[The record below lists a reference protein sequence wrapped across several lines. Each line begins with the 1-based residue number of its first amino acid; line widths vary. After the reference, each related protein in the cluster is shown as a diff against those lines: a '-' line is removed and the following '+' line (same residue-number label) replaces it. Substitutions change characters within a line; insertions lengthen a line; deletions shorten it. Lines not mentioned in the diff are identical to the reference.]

1 MKKYFS
7 IACLFILFSTFIN
20 AQNPD
25 SLWARENYYKIEREI
40 PMRDG
45 KKLFTAIYIPKDT
58 ISNHPILFNRTPYSC
73 YPYGENVFNSRL
85 YETYWINYLKQG
97 YIIAIQDVRGRWM
110 SEGDF
115 VDVRPFN
122 PNKKGKEIDEASDSY
137 DAIEWMINNIP
148 KNNKRVGVFGISYPG
163 FYSTMAALSNHPA
176 LKAVSPQAP
185 VTEWFLGDDF
195 HHNGA
200 FALMDAFDFYSGFGK
215 PRPKPTKVWSPGY
228 DLKSSDNYDAFLK
241 VGAVKNFTKLMG
253 DSIAFWKDLMAHPNY
268 DDWWKARNT
277 RNFVNNIKPAMLTVG
292 GTFDAEDCYG
302 AWNLY
307 KALEQ
312 KNPNIDNKL
321 VMGPW
326 FHGGWA
332 RGDGSYLGNVRFGSK
347 TSEYYQQ
354 NIEIPFFNFY
364 LKLQGTT
371 RDIAEA
377 NIFFSGENE
386 WRKFEQWPPKNIEN
400 KNAFLT
406 TNGKVNILTDK
417 ENVVQIVKDAANKM
431 VDKLKDIV
439 KKTDNKNNPKVN
451 QESLS
456 FTEYISDPAHPI
468 PYTEDVHFD
477 RTREYMSDD
486 QRFASRR
493 PDVLTF
499 SSDALMEDL
508 TLSGPLVADLMVSI
522 STTDAD
528 FVVKLIDVFPDDF
541 KYDEKQFGKGN
552 GKDYIMQGYQ
562 MLVRGEI
569 MRGKFRNSFEK
580 PEAFVPNEIT
590 KVKYMLPDVA
600 HTFKKGHK
608 LMIQI
613 QSSWFPL
620 FDRNPQTFTD
630 IYNCTDA
637 DFQKSTIRIY
647 HDAANQSK
655 IILPVLNK

>member
-1 MKKYFS
+1 MKKYFILYL
-7 IACLFILFSTFIN
+7 IAAFTFLTSY
-20 AQNPD
+20 AQNAD
-25 SLWARENYYKIEREI
+25 SAWFRANYYKIERQI

-45 KKLFTAIYIPKDT
+45 KKLFTALYIPKDT
-58 ISNHPILFNRTPYSC
+58 SVTHPILFNRTPYSC
-73 YPYGENVFNSRL
+73 YPYGEDKINARL
-85 YETYWINYLKQG
+85 YDSYWINYLKQG

-122 PNKKGKEIDEASDSY
+122 PTKKGKEIDEASDSY

-200 FALMDAFDFYSGFGK
+200 FALMDGFNFYSGFGK
-215 PRPKPTKVWSPGY
+215 PRPKPTSIGSDGY
-228 DLKSSDNYDAFLK
+228 DFKSEDNYTAFLK
-241 VGAVKNFTKLMG
+241 IGALKNFTKLMG
-253 DSIAFWKDLMAHPNY
+253 DSIVFWKDMMAHPNY
-268 DDWWKARNT
+268 DSWWKARNV
-277 RNFVNNIKPAMLTVG
+277 RNFVTNVKPAMLTVG

-307 KALEQ
+307 KAIEQ
-312 KNPNIDNKL
+312 KNSNIDNKL

-332 RGDGSYLGNVRFGSK
+332 RGDGSYLGNVRFGSN

-371 RDIAEA
+371 REIAEA
-377 NIFFSGENE
+377 TVFFSGENE

-417 ENVVQIVKDAANKM
+417 ENLVQLVKDAANKM

-439 KKTDNKNNPKVN
+439 KKTDNKNNPN
-451 QESLS
+451 SSPESSS

-493 PDVLTF
+493 QDVLTF

-508 TLSGPLVADLMVSI
+508 ILSGPLVADLMVSI

-528 FVVKLIDVFPDDF
+528 FVVKLIDVFPDEF
-541 KYDEKQFGKGN
+541 KYNEKEVGKGN
-552 GKDYIMQGYQ
+552 GTAYPMGGYQ

-580 PEAFVPNEIT
+580 PEAFVPNQIT
-590 KVKYMLPDVA
+590 NVKYTLPDVA

-647 HDAANQSK
+647 HDVANQSR

>member
-1 MKKYFS
+1 MKKYFILYL
-7 IACLFILFSTFIN
+7 IAAFTFLTSY
-20 AQNPD
+20 AQNTD
-25 SLWARENYYKIEREI
+25 SAWFRANYYKIERQI

-45 KKLFTAIYIPKDT
+45 KKLFTALYIPKDT
-58 ISNHPILFNRTPYSC
+58 SVTHPILFNRTPYSC
-73 YPYGENVFNSRL
+73 YPYGEDKINARL
-85 YETYWINYLKQG
+85 YDSYWINYLKQG

-122 PNKKGKEIDEASDSY
+122 PSKKGKEIDEASDSY

-200 FALMDAFDFYSGFGK
+200 FALMDGFNFYSGFGK
-215 PRPKPTKVWSPGY
+215 PRPKPTSIGSDGY
-228 DLKSSDNYDAFLK
+228 DFKSEDNYTAFLK
-241 VGAVKNFTKLMG
+241 IGALKNFTKLMG
-253 DSIAFWKDLMAHPNY
+253 DSIVFWKDMMAHPNY
-268 DDWWKARNT
+268 DTWWKARNV
-277 RNFVNNIKPAMLTVG
+277 RNFVTNVKPAMLTVG

-307 KALEQ
+307 KAIEQ
-312 KNPNIDNKL
+312 KNSNIDNKL

-332 RGDGSYLGNVRFGSK
+332 RGDGSYLGNVRFGSN

-371 RDIAEA
+371 REIAEA
-377 NIFFSGENE
+377 TIFFSGENE

-417 ENVVQIVKDAANKM
+417 ENVVLLVKDAANKM

-439 KKTDNKNNPKVN
+439 KKTDNKNNPNSSPK
-451 QESLS
+451 SSS

-493 PDVLTF
+493 QDVLTF

-508 TLSGPLVADLMVSI
+508 ILSGPLVADLMVSI

-528 FVVKLIDVFPDDF
+528 FVVKLIDVFPDEF
-541 KYDEKQFGKGN
+541 KYNEKEVGKGN
-552 GKDYIMQGYQ
+552 GTAYPMGGYQ

-580 PEAFVPNEIT
+580 PEAFVPNQIT
-590 KVKYMLPDVA
+590 NVKYTLPDVA

-647 HDAANQSK
+647 HDVANQSR

>member
-1 MKKYFS
+1 MKKYFILYL
-7 IACLFILFSTFIN
+7 IAAFTFLTSY
-20 AQNPD
+20 AQNAD
-25 SLWARENYYKIEREI
+25 SAWFRANYYKIERQI

-45 KKLFTAIYIPKDT
+45 KKLFTALYVPKDT
-58 ISNHPILFNRTPYSC
+58 SVTHPILFNRTPYSC
-73 YPYGENVFNSRL
+73 YPYGEDKINARL
-85 YETYWINYLKQG
+85 YDSYWINYLKQG

-122 PNKKGKEIDEASDSY
+122 PTKKGKEIDEASDSY

-200 FALMDAFDFYSGFGK
+200 FALMDGFNFYSGFGK
-215 PRPKPTKVWSPGY
+215 PRPKPTSIGSDGY
-228 DLKSSDNYDAFLK
+228 DFKSEDNYTAFLK
-241 VGAVKNFTKLMG
+241 IGALKNFTKLMG
-253 DSIAFWKDLMAHPNY
+253 DSIAFWKDMMAHPNY
-268 DDWWKARNT
+268 DTWWKARNV
-277 RNFVNNIKPAMLTVG
+277 RNFVTNVKPAMLTVG

-307 KALEQ
+307 KAIEQ
-312 KNPNIDNKL
+312 KNSNIDNKL

-332 RGDGSYLGNVRFGSK
+332 RGDGSYLGNVRFGSN

-371 RDIAEA
+371 REIAEA
-377 NIFFSGENE
+377 TVFFSGENE

-417 ENVVQIVKDAANKM
+417 ENVVQLVKDAANKM

-439 KKTDNKNNPKVN
+439 KKTDNKNNPN
-451 QESLS
+451 SSPESSS

-499 SSDALMEDL
+499 RSDALTEDL

-528 FVVKLIDVFPDDF
+528 FVVKLIDVFPDEF
-541 KYDEKQFGKGN
+541 KYNEKEVGKGN
-552 GKDYIMQGYQ
+552 ETAYPMGGYQ

-580 PEAFVPNEIT
+580 PEAFVPNQIT
-590 KVKYMLPDVA
+590 NVKYTLPDVA

-647 HDAANQSK
+647 HDVANQSR

>member
-1 MKKYFS
+1 MKKYFILYL
-7 IACLFILFSTFIN
+7 IAAFTFLTSY
-20 AQNPD
+20 AQNAD
-25 SLWARENYYKIEREI
+25 SAWFRANYYKIEREI

-45 KKLFTAIYIPKDT
+45 KKLFTALYIPKDT
-58 ISNHPILFNRTPYSC
+58 SVAHPILFNRTPYSC
-73 YPYGENVFNSRL
+73 YPYGEDKINARL
-85 YETYWINYLKQG
+85 YDSYWINYLKQG

-122 PNKKGKEIDEASDSY
+122 PTKKGKEIDEASDSY

-200 FALMDAFDFYSGFGK
+200 FALMDGFNFYSGFGK
-215 PRPKPTKVWSPGY
+215 PRPNPTTIGSDGY
-228 DLKSSDNYDAFLK
+228 DFKSEDNYNAFLK
-241 VGAVKNFTKLMG
+241 VGALKNFTKLMG
-253 DSIAFWKDLMAHPNY
+253 DSIAFWKDMMAHPNY
-268 DDWWKARNT
+268 DSWWKVRNI
-277 RNFVNNIKPAMLTVG
+277 RNFVTNVKPAILTVG

-307 KALEQ
+307 KAIEQ
-312 KNPNIDNKL
+312 KNSSIDNKL

-332 RGDGSYLGNVRFGSK
+332 RGNGSYLGNVRFGSN
-347 TSEYYQQ
+347 TSAYYQQ

-371 RDIAEA
+371 REIAEA
-377 NIFFSGENE
+377 TIFFSGENE
-386 WRKFEQWPPKNIEN
+386 WRKFEQWPPNNTTSKNLLLKENGKLIIQSGMEDLQSKIKQVEKNIKDAIN
-400 KNAFLT
+400 KVKGKDVT
-406 TNGKVNILTDK
+406 TNNESK
-417 ENVVQIVKDAANKM
+417 E
-431 VDKLKDIV
+431 
-439 KKTDNKNNPKVN
+439 
-451 QESLS
+451 S
-456 FTEYISDPAHPI
+456 FSEYISDPAKPI

-499 SSDALMEDL
+499 SSDVLIDDL

-522 STTDAD
+522 SSTDAD

-541 KYDEKQFGKGN
+541 KYNEKEAGKGN
-552 GKDYIMQGYQ
+552 GQQYAMGGYQ

-580 PEAFVPNEIT
+580 PEAFVPNQIT
-590 KVKYMLPDVA
+590 NVKYTLPDVA

-620 FDRNPQTFTD
+620 FDRNPQNFTD

-647 HDAANQSK
+647 HDAANQSR